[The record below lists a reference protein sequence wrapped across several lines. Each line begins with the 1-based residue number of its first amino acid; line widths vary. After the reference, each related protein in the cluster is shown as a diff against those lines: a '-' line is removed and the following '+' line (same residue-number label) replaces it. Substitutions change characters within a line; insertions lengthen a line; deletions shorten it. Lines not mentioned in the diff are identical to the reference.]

1 MSDSETGR
9 GKGTVPICRNGPEGA
24 SHKWG
29 LSPFSPGC
37 WRSRTPT
44 SRPLQWAT
52 WKRQRFTGTLVAV
65 AGGVGKTTARQMIH
79 AVLASRLSGTACPRN
94 FNNHFGVPLNVLGL
108 RAEYDYAVLELSAG
122 PAGELPALAELFRP
136 KVAVI
141 LPTGESRQGG
151 FGSRQTVGDATA
163 DLLAALP
170 ADGHAVLADDP
181 WLCAAAA
188 RCAAPITWIGTSSR
202 CHLRAVEPET
212 ARGCLG
218 FRVAIG
224 EPSLSDEPAPEQIA
238 AEGFSVPAWG
248 GQHLAAALA
257 AVALGRMMG
266 FDLTGIAA
274 ALANFQPLP
283 TQCEVIE
290 VRGATILHDARGSGA
305 AAMRAAM
312 ELLQD
317 FDSSGRRIVVCG
329 DVAEPGPQA
338 AALHWQLGK
347 QIVEPRRRPRL
358 LIACGPL
365 ARHVTAGARAAGM
378 VRSRAIPCD
387 TVDDA
392 LPYLGPGD
400 PPRRRGAGQGLAGHG
415 IGKGRGRAGPLPP
428 AADCVEQETRTSRR
442 PNEPLRVSPCGAG
455 FAEPG
460 ASPPSLGLEQQACGP
475 SGTWVDRSGE
485 CFAAELCARAP
496 GRRTR
501 RPGCSGNKSAAPR
514 ASLPHDSDAGN
525 RIV

>member
-1 MSDSETGR
+1 MHTETLHDLEQATLGR
-9 GKGTVPICRNGPEGA
+9 LLLEGA
-24 SHKWG
+24 GARGHLKGCPDAAAPLGRIVADSRQIEPGDVFWALAGANHEATSFVEEALRRGAAGAVVPPDTQERLGDWPG
-29 LSPFSPGC
+29 LDAAAPG
-37 WRSRTPT
+37 
-44 SRPLQWAT
+44 RPQFRWLLEVEDTYRALLQWAS
-52 WKRQRFTGTLVAV
+52 WKRERFTGTLVAV

-94 FNNHFGVPLNVLGL
+94 FNNHFGVPLNMLAL
-108 RAEYDYAVLELSAG
+108 RPAYDYAVLELSAG
-122 PAGELPALAELFRP
+122 PAGELSALAGLFRP

-163 DLLAALP
+163 DLLATLP

-202 CHLRAVEPET
+202 CHLRAVALET
-212 ARGCLG
+212 AGGRLG
-218 FRVAIG
+218 FRVAMG
-224 EPSLSDEPAPEQIA
+224 EPSLSDEPAPGQIA

-248 GQHLAAALA
+248 RQHLAAALA

-283 TQCEVIE
+283 TQCEVLE

-305 AAMRAAM
+305 AAMRDSL

-347 QIVEPRRRPRL
+347 QIVELGGAAL
-358 LIACGPL
+358 LIACGPM

-387 TVDDA
+387 AVDDA
-392 LPYLGPGD
+392 LPYLGQAILPGD
-400 PPRRRGAGQGLAGHG
+400 VVLVKGSQGMELARVVDALGRYPQRRIA
-415 IGKGRGRAGPLPP
+415 
-428 AADCVEQETRTSRR
+428 
-442 PNEPLRVSPCGAG
+442 
-455 FAEPG
+455 
-460 ASPPSLGLEQQACGP
+460 
-475 SGTWVDRSGE
+475 
-485 CFAAELCARAP
+485 
-496 GRRTR
+496 
-501 RPGCSGNKSAAPR
+501 
-514 ASLPHDSDAGN
+514 
-525 RIV
+525 